1 MLIRQCAAMQL
12 ILEVTDKTLL
22 LSLSLLLLLLLFQIS
37 DGAEIIKIS
46 KRFFLSHAQNNT
58 MLKVETM
65 VCYQIISY

>member
-1 MLIRQCAAMQL
+1 MQL
-12 ILEVTDKTLL
+12 ILEVNDKTLIPL
-22 LSLSLLLLLLLFQIS
+22 LAVVLVLLLFQIS

-65 VCYQIISY
+65 VCNRIISYLYIG

>member
-1 MLIRQCAAMQL
+1 MQI
-12 ILEVTDKTLL
+12 ILEVTDKTLI
-22 LSLSLLLLLLLFQIS
+22 SLLVVVLVLLLLLFQIS

-65 VCYQIISY
+65 VCNRIISYLYIG